1 MLINFFTA
9 ELAGEDQV
17 AEHSQ
22 EGIGGLEQMGQGLTC
37 EIKKKIPSV
46 MEVAPRY
53 TLLRLLTLFPIL
65 NCLTLLELKHI
76 YPYVQGGSFY
86 WSALKMTNCQTLREF

>member
-22 EGIGGLEQMGQGLTC
+22 KGVGGLEQMGQGLTH
-37 EIKKKIPSV
+37 EIKIKNTI
-46 MEVAPRY
+46 RD
-53 TLLRLLTLFPIL
+53 
-65 NCLTLLELKHI
+65 
-76 YPYVQGGSFY
+76 GGS
-86 WSALKMTNCQTLREF
+86 TEVP